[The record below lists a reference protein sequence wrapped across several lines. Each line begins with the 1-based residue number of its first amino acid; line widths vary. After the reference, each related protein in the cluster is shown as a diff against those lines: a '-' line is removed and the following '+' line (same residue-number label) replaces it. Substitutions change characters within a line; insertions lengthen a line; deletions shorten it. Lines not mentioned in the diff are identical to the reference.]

1 MLDKQSTSTESA
13 LVWRILRFFGLD
25 NRRDK
30 ESPTADKYTQIE
42 TIPYSQFE
50 QLLDQNKISEVVVG
64 SDTIQGTLKE
74 PFPDGRKLF
83 STTRVDPELA
93 SKLAAHGVK
102 VTGSPSSNLFST
114 ILSWA
119 LPIFI
124 FYLIWTYGIRR
135 MAERQGFG
143 GLMAI
148 GKSRAKVYVETDT
161 KVTFRDVAGV
171 EEAKY
176 ELQEVVAFLRD
187 PKSFGRLGARIPK
200 GVLLIFSYLKRDKS
214 HFSVPF

>member
-13 LVWRILRFFGLD
+13 PVWRILRFFGLD

-30 ESPTADKYTQIE
+30 DGPTADKRLPREPEDRKHQFAIWYFFAAFLGLMLIQYLWVQYAEIE

-50 QLLDQNKISEVVVG
+50 QLLDQNKISEVLVG

-74 PFPDGRKLF
+74 PLPDGRKLF
-83 STTRVDPELA
+83 RTTRVDAELA
-93 SKLAAHGVK
+93 SKLTAHGVK

-124 FYLIWTYGIRR
+124 FYLIWTYGVRR
-135 MAERQGFG
+135 MPSA
-143 GLMAI
+143 
-148 GKSRAKVYVETDT
+148 RAL
-161 KVTFRDVAGV
+161 VA
-171 EEAKY
+171 
-176 ELQEVVAFLRD
+176 
-187 PKSFGRLGARIPK
+187 
-200 GVLLIFSYLKRDKS
+200 
-214 HFSVPF
+214 